1 MNHHHL
7 TSLYNVL
14 TLTKIQEESF
24 YKDPSEKGLFFLL
37 SWNTGEWLNILTLQQ
52 TCFLYESNKS
62 NELYGFQSKGHFV
75 TQNCAFVF
83 FVNSHHGD
91 DESDCLGKCHTV
103 EGAGCGRSFSPCSC
117 SSNAAATYLLT
128 TD

>member
-1 MNHHHL
+1 MNHHHS
-7 TSLYNVL
+7 TSMKQNSRW
-14 TLTKIQEESF
+14 TLNNEYCCNE
-24 YKDPSEKGLFFLL
+24 PLEKGLLFLL
-37 SWNTGEWLNILTLQQ
+37 LWNTGEWFKILALQQ
-52 TCFLYESNKS
+52 TCFLNESNKS
-62 NELYGFQSKGHFV
+62 NELYGFQSHGHFL

-91 DESDCLGKCHTV
+91 DEGGCLGKCYTV